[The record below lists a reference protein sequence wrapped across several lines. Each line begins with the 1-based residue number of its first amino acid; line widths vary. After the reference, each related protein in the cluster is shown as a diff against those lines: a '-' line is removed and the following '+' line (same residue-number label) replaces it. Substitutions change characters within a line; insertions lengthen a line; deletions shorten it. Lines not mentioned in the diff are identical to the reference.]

1 MSLKSISSA
10 LANEAIIS
18 GIALLLKVAPQTNET
33 VLVEYRFKIN
43 MKYVSDTLD
52 GVSEFTR

>member
-18 GIALLLKVAPQTNET
+18 GIALLLKVASQNNET
-33 VLVEYRFKIN
+33 VLVEYRIKIN

-52 GVSEFTR
+52 GVSEFMR